1 MQFASPGAHG
11 ARPRNSETIMR
22 KMILPAVIALSL
34 GMSSMAMAYS
44 STTTD
49 GTIKAIDAK
58 ACTITLTNKA
68 TYHFA
73 KKCDVTAFKV
83 GEKVAITWHAYK
95 KIDVATK
102 IAAWT
107 APAPAKKS

>member
-1 MQFASPGAHG
+1 MH
-11 ARPRNSETIMR
+11 
-22 KMILPAVIALSL
+22 KMILPAVVALSL

-49 GTIKAIDAK
+49 GAIKTIDAK
-58 ACTITLTNKA
+58 ACTITLANKT

-73 KKCDVTAFKV
+73 KTCDFSAFKV
-83 GEKVAITWHAYK
+83 GETVAITWHAYK

-102 IAAWT
+102 IVAWT
-107 APAPAKKS
+107 APTKTMPKKG